1 MLVFFWSCQ
10 LLEPLQSPLP
20 NHLFSF
26 GAIPN
31 VRAKGRALVR
41 VADILNHLQRKEPV
55 NSNDM
60 VVPEINT
67 LILMDREVHVELRK
81 WQLGWVLNAIVS
93 LWLVAVL
100 VPIVRVAAFIWW
112 ARRNI
117 DQSNLEINFKYS
129 TAVKG
134 FVS

>member
-55 NSNDM
+55 NSND
-60 VVPEINT
+60 
-67 LILMDREVHVELRK
+67 VHVELRK

-129 TAVKG
+129 SK
-134 FVS
+134 